1 MQSNKNGINGES
13 VKQIPREAYK
23 NLGVWA
29 KRVSEIL
36 ASRRE
41 FVAFV
46 VVALIFWFFWI
57 KPKEQEHFWIKP
69 KEQETSKKNKENNLL
84 PKQPSPKP
92 PLHKATRKQINKKR
106 QP

>member
-1 MQSNKNGINGES
+1 MVNPKQQKNGINGES
-13 VKQIPREAYK
+13 VKQIPREAFK

-36 ASRRE
+36 ASQCE
-41 FVAFV
+41 FVAFA

-57 KPKEQEHFWIKP
+57 KPKEQE
-69 KEQETSKKNKENNLL
+69 TSKKNKEINLL
-84 PKQPSPKP
+84 PKQPSPKS

>member
-41 FVAFV
+41 FVAFAV
-46 VVALIFWFFWI
+46 AALIFWFFWI
-57 KPKEQEHFWIKP
+57 KPKEQE
-69 KEQETSKKNKENNLL
+69 TSKKNKKVKADHFSFSFPLSYHKRKNG
-84 PKQPSPKP
+84 KP
-92 PLHKATRKQINKKR
+92 
-106 QP
+106 